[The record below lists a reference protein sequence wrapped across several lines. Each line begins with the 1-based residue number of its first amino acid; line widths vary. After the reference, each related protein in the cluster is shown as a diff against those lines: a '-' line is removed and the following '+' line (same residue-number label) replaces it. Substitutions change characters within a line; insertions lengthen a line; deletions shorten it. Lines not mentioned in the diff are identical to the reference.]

1 MKAFHIF
8 ILFLFVNLCS
18 AQILIYEPLVDDSF
32 ASSGC
37 LNIKLGSVESRDRT
51 LVIIEVKTNCTNQWI
66 SLSKRMTLSYS
77 GKENGIIEWG
87 LIAGNTLDFDKKY
100 TLEPNRLYFFFLSFP
115 PIPQTTKIISI
126 NENIGAN
133 SFYWKGIHLDTNT
146 ETTPSNITT
155 PYSPQNGSEAEPKI
169 TPEIWSGTGW
179 AIKDG
184 HIVTNNHVIEGAKQ
198 IKVYGV
204 KGRFDV
210 EYNAYVVA
218 TDKKNDLAVIK
229 IEDNKF
235 NGFGTIPYSVKK
247 SASDVGEDVFVLGY
261 PLIGSMGKEI
271 KLTTGVI
278 SAKTGFL
285 DDVSLYQIS
294 APIQPGNSGGP
305 LFDNRGNV
313 IGIVNSHHTQA
324 QNASYAVKTS
334 LLNNLLE
341 SVSSTSLLPL
351 NNTISNMSLSD
362 KVKNIK
368 DFVYLIVCSN
378 SNPDES
384 TTNSGSKPF
393 SKNTRYYPSVN
404 KNIAQRA
411 VIKSVT
417 LERDYTAVEIISNN
431 QSKDSYYAW
440 CSIEKDAY
448 IIANGKRYTM
458 TKAEGIRIAPEKTYF
473 SQAGQDITFTLYF
486 PPIPASTTSIDLIES
501 ADSDWRF
508 YGIKIK

>member
-18 AQILIYEPLVDDSF
+18 AQILIHEPLVDDSY

-37 LNIKLGSVESRDRT
+37 LDIELLSVAVRDEDT
-51 LVIIEVKTNCTNQWI
+51 GVLIAVGTECTNQWI

-77 GKENGIIEWG
+77 GKENGIIKWVTE
-87 LIAGNTLDFDKKY
+87 AEKTHNFQALDFDKKY
-100 TLEPNRLYFFFLSFP
+100 TLEPNKLYFFILRFP
-115 PIPQTTKIISI
+115 PIPKTTKIISI
-126 NENIGAN
+126 HENVGAN
-133 SFYWKGIHLDTNT
+133 SFYWKGIHLDTGKIIGENT
-146 ETTPSNITT
+146 ETTPSNITP
-155 PYSPQNGSEAEPKI
+155 PYSQKIESGTETEI

-179 AIKDG
+179 ALKDG
-184 HIVTNNHVIEGAKQ
+184 HIVTNNHVVEGAKQ

-204 KGRFDV
+204 KGRGDV

-378 SNPDES
+378 SNPDEA

-440 CSIEKDAY
+440 CSIEKDTY

-458 TKAEGIRIAPEKTYF
+458 TKAEGIKIAPEKTYF
-473 SQAGQDITFTLYF
+473 SQAGQDITFTL
-486 PPIPASTTSIDLIES
+486 
-501 ADSDWRF
+501 
-508 YGIKIK
+508 